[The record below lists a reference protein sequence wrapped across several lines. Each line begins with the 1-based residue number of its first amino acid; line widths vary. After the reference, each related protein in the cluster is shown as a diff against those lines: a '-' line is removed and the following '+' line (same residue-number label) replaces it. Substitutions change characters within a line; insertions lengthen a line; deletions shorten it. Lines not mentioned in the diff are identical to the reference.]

1 MDSLRPLPLRK
12 GEPVIKAQELK
23 KFFPFKK
30 GLFGTELVLKA
41 VDGVSLEV
49 AENRVLGVV
58 GESGS
63 GKSTLA
69 RMVTA
74 LDRPTSGDV
83 LFYGKSV
90 FAMDRHELKQFR
102 RSVQIIFQDPFASL
116 NPRATVFDTIAE
128 PLRIHR
134 LAGKNDIEQKVAGLL
149 KDVGLGKEI
158 LRRYPHEFSGGQ
170 RQRICIAR
178 ALAVSPRLIVAD
190 EPLSALDVSI
200 QAQILN
206 ILSGLKKRDQLS
218 FLFISHDLRVVE
230 YLSDEVAVMYLG
242 KVVERSGAER
252 LFEKPLHPYTA
263 GLFASAPAIRTKE
276 MSGAPPEK
284 MKIADEIKKEAPK
297 GDIPSPIDIPPGCP
311 FHPRCPRRFAPC
323 DKILPR
329 LMEPAGQPGRLV
341 ACHLWNHI

>member
-1 MDSLRPLPLRK
+1 MDALTLPLTSTL
-12 GEPVIKAQELK
+12 IKAQDLRRY
-23 KFFPFKK
+23 FPFKK
-30 GLFGTELVLKA
+30 GLFGREMALKA

-49 AENRVLGVV
+49 AEDMVLGVV

-83 LFYGKSV
+83 LFRGKSV
-90 FAMDRHELKQFR
+90 FKMDRHEMKQFR
-102 RSVQIIFQDPFASL
+102 RAVQIIFQDPFASL

-134 LAGKNDIEQKVAGLL
+134 LAEKKDIEGKVAGLL
-149 KDVGLGKEI
+149 KDVGLGPEI

-206 ILSGLKKRDQLS
+206 ILSGLKKRDRLS
-218 FLFISHDLRVVE
+218 FIFISHDLRVVE

-242 KVVERSGAER
+242 KIVERSGAER
-252 LFEKPLHPYTA
+252 LFEKPLHPYST
-263 GLFASAPAIRTKE
+263 GLFASVPAIKVKE
-276 MSGAPPEK
+276 MSGALPEK
-284 MKIADEIKKEAPK
+284 MKIAEELKKEAPK
-297 GDIPSPIDIPPGCP
+297 GDIPSPIDVPPGCP
-311 FHPRCPRRFAPC
+311 FHTRCPKRFAPC
-323 DKILPR
+323 GKVVPP
-329 LMEPAGQPGRLV
+329 LMEPAGLPGRLV
-341 ACHLWNHI
+341 ACHLWNPY